1 MEGRGQC
8 GGGGVT
14 SGVTRW
20 AWPHLHEVEGRSH
33 RRVRVDVVDGQQGER
48 HQQEQSRC
56 HAGHDGGVL
65 GRPLVVWRTRLLI
78 CWTRRKLCE
87 VWGGVWKGEGEEER
101 GGPF

>member
-1 MEGRGQC
+1 MA
-8 GGGGVT
+8 

-48 HQQEQSRC
+48 HQQEQRRC
-56 HAGHDGGVL
+56 HAGHDGSVL

-87 VWGGVWKGEGEEER
+87 VCVCGGGRVRGRERRREGDLSE
-101 GGPF
+101 